1 MIIGLGLYGNKY
13 SELRMSY
20 WHSHVHACLRV
31 IVLISLHFVEKVP
44 KPLIKISRLH
54 YRVLQRYTIFQLVKK
69 QWDVSFHCTFA
80 KQNYPIESNVV
91 VNNLQLLFLPSHV
104 MSPQTRPH
112 FNTIMSIDQ
121 LHAYVSLSIQ
131 ASVSVSYSLV
141 SLVSSYC

>member
-1 MIIGLGLYGNKY
+1 
-13 SELRMSY
+13 MSY

-91 VNNLQLLFLPSHV
+91 VNNLQLPFHPFHI
-104 MSPQTRPH
+104 MSSQTRPH
-112 FNTIMSIDQ
+112 FTTILSIDL
-121 LHAYVSLSIQ
+121 LHAYISLTIQ

-141 SLVSSYC
+141 TLLSSCCLNWKLCIDIKFIFK